1 MTETFLLWGK
11 CACGVTQILAMV
23 GAFMGVALICGA
35 NTPPRAPAVARA
47 GAWMLAVSVLL
58 LVALPWW
65 PVWDAWIEMARRP

>member
-1 MTETFLLWGK
+1 MTEAFLLWGK
-11 CACGVTQILAMV
+11 CACGAAQILAMI
-23 GAFMGVALICGA
+23 GAFAGAVLVCGA
-35 NTPPRAPAVARA
+35 NTPPREPAVARA